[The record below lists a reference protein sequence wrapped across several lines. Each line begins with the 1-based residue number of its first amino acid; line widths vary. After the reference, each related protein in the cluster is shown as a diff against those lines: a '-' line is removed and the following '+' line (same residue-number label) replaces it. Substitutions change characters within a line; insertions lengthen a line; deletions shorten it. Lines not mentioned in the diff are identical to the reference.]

1 MKYLITFVFSITC
14 ITVVAQK
21 SSSITKSISDDG
33 KKMSIKYEAITG
45 DKHISYKNVF
55 DVREMNQAQK
65 DALIDRIIDSL
76 ENSKPNRTTV
86 TTRINDDERTLSL
99 SIEAITPGKTV
110 SYNKDFDVRG
120 MSQKDKDAL
129 VRGIVDSLGLGKKKY

>member
-1 MKYLITFVFSITC
+1 MLQTAEDIRLLNEK
-14 ITVVAQK
+14 
-21 SSSITKSISDDG
+21 ISHAAG
-33 KKMSIKYEAITG
+33 
-45 DKHISYKNVF
+45 F
-55 DVREMNQAQK
+55 
-65 DALIDRIIDSL
+65 
-76 ENSKPNRTTV
+76 